1 MSESLE
7 ATSRGYPSSLASR
20 VKLVSA
26 EFGKQVA
33 VGLKEDA
40 TWSFRR
46 VDLTRFTT
54 LQEAF
59 FGFGCG
65 GRKPLTFNRLWKSA
79 RRVVINVLNPG
90 PNRYL

>member
-7 ATSRGYPSSLASR
+7 ATSPGYPSSLASR

-26 EFGKQVA
+26 EFDKQVA

-40 TWSFRR
+40 RWSFRR
-46 VDLTRFTT
+46 ARVTRCTT

-65 GRKPLTFNRLWKSA
+65 GRKPLTFNRFWKSA
-79 RRVVINVLNPG
+79 RRVVITVLNPSS
-90 PNRYL
+90 NDC